1 MPRLAI
7 DHNFDARIV
16 DGLLRRMPNLDV
28 VHIRDVGLAAAPDP
42 IVLEWAASEARVL
55 LTHDRKTLVGF
66 AYDRLALGL
75 PMSGV
80 VAVAGRCQIGAAVA
94 DIVLLLECVADDEWA
109 GRVEFV
115 PI

>member
-1 MPRLAI
+1 MAI

-16 DGLLRRMPNLDV
+16 AGLLRRMPDLDV
-28 VHIRDVGLAAAPDP
+28 VHVRDVGLAAAPDP

-66 AYDRLALGL
+66 AYERLARGQ

-80 VAVAGRCQIGAAVA
+80 VAVAGRCQIGAAIAGV
-94 DIVLLLECVADDEWA
+94 VLLLECVADEEWA
-109 GRVEFV
+109 SRVEFV
-115 PI
+115 PF